1 MVRRSKRV
9 AKRIMAAFGS
19 LATQAEERIN
29 GKITRRVVAGEQGM
43 IVVWRMA
50 AGAYVGAHAHPNE
63 QIAWMQSGVMEMRVG
78 DETRTCRAGDFVVIP
93 GGVEHEAWFHEDTE
107 VVDVFAP
114 PRADFLGSTDV
125 AYMKG
130 D

>member
-1 MVRRSKRV
+1 
-9 AKRIMAAFGS
+9 MAEKTTGFGAVS
-19 LATQAEERIN
+19 GLAVEVIN
-29 GKITRRVVAGEQGM
+29 EKISRRVVSGEQGM
-43 IVVWRMA
+43 IVIWRMA
-50 AGAYVGAHAHPNE
+50 AGAYVAPHSHPHE
-63 QIAWMQSGVMEMRVG
+63 QIAWMQSGSMKMRVG
-78 DETRTCRAGDFVVIP
+78 DETRSCGPGDFVVIP

-114 PRADFLGSTDV
+114 PREDFLGNSDV